1 MARVRDGVRQ
11 RDHHVAS
18 RAEAAP
24 RLGPARRLLVRVRVR
39 LLRETRSRGI
49 IIVSGSC
56 SLVTTAI
63 VSAAGRLLV
72 GERRACTAIV
82 M

>member
-1 MARVRDGVRQ
+1 MGRGAGWLARVRDGVRH
-11 RDHHVAS
+11 RYHHVAS

-24 RLGPARRLLVRVRVR
+24 RLGPAGRLLE
-39 LLRETRSRGI
+39 ETRSRGI
-49 IIVSGSC
+49 LIVSGSY

-72 GERRACTAIV
+72 GERRACAAIV

>member
-24 RLGPARRLLVRVRVR
+24 RLGPAGRLLVRVRVR
-39 LLRETRSRGI
+39 VRVAMVALVLRPPHASAQRG
-49 IIVSGSC
+49 GSWLGLGLG
-56 SLVTTAI
+56 S
-63 VSAAGRLLV
+63 
-72 GERRACTAIV
+72 
-82 M
+82 